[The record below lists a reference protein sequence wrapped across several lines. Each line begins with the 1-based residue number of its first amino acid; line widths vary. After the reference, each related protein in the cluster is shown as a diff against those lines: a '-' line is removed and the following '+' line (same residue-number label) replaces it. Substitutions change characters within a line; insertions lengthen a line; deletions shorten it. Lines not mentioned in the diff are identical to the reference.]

1 MTNLDSAYNVN
12 AAIQAEKV
20 AERLYYPDR
29 LARLRE
35 IEENEIDG
43 DRFTPAEF
51 LKAGPLPRCWMEPWP
66 CLVCKRLTT
75 GAVENWAHCPSCW
88 KEITNASRTS

>member
-1 MTNLDSAYNVN
+1 MTNQNIN
-12 AAIQAEKV
+12 AAIEAEKF
-20 AERLYYPDR
+20 DR
-29 LARLRE
+29 LHYPTPSERRRE
-35 IEENEIDG
+35 IEDNEIDG

-51 LKAGPLPRCWMEPWP
+51 LEARPLPRCWMEPWP

-88 KEITNASRTS
+88 KEKSNAISTG